1 MVVKCPFLVF
11 FCYYLLIFVNF
22 LTIQSKRYKRGEE
35 RRTMERI
42 EKAVSSS
49 GYEVE
54 SLKEELIQLRRTF
67 HQYPETGWLE
77 FYTTGMII
85 EYLNQ
90 YEIPF
95 RYGKEIVN
103 REFLWGR
110 QEEAVI
116 MAKNRARELGIKEEI
131 LEQME
136 DITGVVAIIDSEK
149 KGPITVLRFDIDG
162 LPEEESK
169 DKTRIPV
176 KQQFCS
182 KHEGYMHACGH
193 DGHIAMGLLLARILY
208 ENRSK
213 FVGEIRIIFQPAEEG
228 VRGGKAFA
236 TGGVL
241 TGADYFLSGHLGMGN
256 KSGELV
262 LGTYGFLAT
271 TKLDV
276 EYFGV
281 SAHAGGAP
289 EKGKNALLCAC
300 DAVLALQ
307 TLCQDG
313 RGASRINV
321 GKIEAGTGR
330 NVIADHAFLQLETR
344 GETTEIEEE
353 LYEKAVACL
362 KGAAM
367 MYGCTCQ
374 ISVQGQAPAAKSD
387 DTFVKL
393 AKQALMNANLVEDI
407 KTKQEDSLEEPKPIQ
422 KIYDTKKFKGSE
434 DVTYYMREIQ
444 KQGGKALYLGIGST
458 TKASHHNTKFDFDES
473 ALAVGVKIYLAII
486 EALMI

>member
-1 MVVKCPFLVF
+1 MFKE
-11 FCYYLLIFVNF
+11 
-22 LTIQSKRYKRGEE
+22 KDG
-35 RRTMERI
+35 RREQMDRVETWLFD
-42 EKAVSSS
+42 
-49 GYEVE
+49 EVDRLE
-54 SLKEELIQLRRTF
+54 EELIQLRRDF

-77 FYTTGMII
+77 FYTTGKVI
-85 EYLNQ
+85 EYLKRHG
-90 YEIPF
+90 IPF
-95 RYGKEIVN
+95 QYGKEVVN
-103 REFLWGR
+103 REFLWGW
-110 QEEAVI
+110 QSEAI
-116 MAKNRARELGIKEEI
+116 ERAKDEAKKLGICSDT

-136 DITGVVAIIDSEK
+136 DITGAVAVIDTGR
-149 KGPITVLRFDIDG
+149 KGDITVLRFDMDG

-169 DKTRIPV
+169 EPKRVPV
-176 KQQFCS
+176 LQQFCS
-182 KHEGYMHACGH
+182 KHDGCMHACGH

-213 FVGEIRIIFQPAEEG
+213 LKGEIRIVFQPAEEG

-241 TGADYFLSGHLGMGN
+241 KGAKYFLSGHLGMGN

-321 GKIEAGTGR
+321 GTIEAGTGR

-353 LYEKAVACL
+353 LHERALACL

-367 MYGCTCQ
+367 MYGCRYQ

-387 DTFVKL
+387 SALVKL
-393 AKQALMNANLVEDI
+393 AKQALIDAQFVEEQKKENGI
-407 KTKQEDSLEEPKPIQ
+407 GNGNQKLNQIQ
-422 KIYDTKKFKGSE
+422 KLYDTKKFKGSE
-434 DVTYYMREIQ
+434 DVTYYMGEIQ
-444 KQGGKALYLGIGST
+444 KQGGQALYLGIGST
-458 TKASHHNTKFDFDES
+458 TKASHHNTKFDFDENS
-473 ALAVGVKIYLAII
+473 LALGVKTYLAII
-486 EALMI
+486 QKLMRNC